1 MKKGFIVLLALAFV
15 MAGSTCAF
23 ASSVGEQAPIP
34 VWLNAP
40 AIGDSGE
47 GEGGEVIVGGVDFS
61 ITDKV
66 PGSVT
71 PGSSVLSFPNVK
83 VTNNAATGQLK
94 IEQIEAKAVNGWAL
108 KQDKASYFNNLKAD
122 TKELSIVA
130 DKMHDFALNSVY
142 VLGDTKLVA
151 PGKSASVSFSG
162 HVGTFTTAMKCIVA
176 NIIPTIAI
184 Y

>member
-1 MKKGFIVLLALAFV
+1 MKKGLSILLALAFI
-15 MAGSTCAF
+15 MTAGSTYAF

-47 GEGGEVIVGGVDFS
+47 EIIGGVDFS

-71 PGSSVLSFPNVK
+71 PGSSVLSFPNVT

-94 IEQIEAKAVNGWAL
+94 IEQVEAKAVNGWFL
-108 KQDKASYFNNLKAD
+108 KPDKASYFKNLKAD

-130 DKMHDFALNSVY
+130 DNTHDFALNSVY
-142 VLGDTKLVA
+142 VLGDTKLVS
-151 PGKSASVSFSG
+151 PGKSASVSLSG